1 MSLYALTVKPPSAT
15 QDAIPGDFVGNGKQ
29 QILTANGSRLTLLE
43 AERRQNGFQEIHSH
57 DVFGII
63 RRVAKF
69 RITGGTK
76 GTLFIAHSFYSG
88 LVI

>member
-15 QDAIPGDFVGNGKQ
+15 QDAIFGDFIGNGKQ

-43 AERRQNGFQEIHSH
+43 AERRQNGLRELHSH

-63 RRVAKF
+63 RRIDKF
-69 RITGGTK
+69 RVIGGSK
-76 GTLFIAHSFYSG
+76 GMFALCTTSQAG